1 MEPLENKTRR
11 GWIYSEKP
19 LDREGYVYM
28 GRVPDP
34 KKGEGTHNTV
44 KAYAPS
50 TKLKKKN
57 KKSEMDRV
65 KGLSAYVEKN
75 KPKSNKSEATPKVE
89 PLIYESSMRGEKLIG
104 GKKDA
109 PQWLKDLDT
118 LVGRLLTGGIT
129 QGTKPS
135 SKPTKSKKAK
145 GGYVK
150 KYARGGG
157 VRKVRS

>member
-19 LDREGYVYM
+19 LDKEGYVYM
-28 GRVPDP
+28 GKVPDP

-44 KAYAPS
+44 RAYAPS

-57 KKSEMDRV
+57 K
-65 KGLSAYVEKN
+65 
-75 KPKSNKSEATPKVE
+75 PKSNKGEATPKVE

-118 LVGRLLTGGIT
+118 LVGRFLTGGIT

>member
-11 GWIYSEKP
+11 GWIYSENP
-19 LDREGYVYM
+19 LDKEGYVYM
-28 GRVPDP
+28 GKVPDP

-44 KAYAPS
+44 RAYAPS

-57 KKSEMDRV
+57 K
-65 KGLSAYVEKN
+65 
-75 KPKSNKSEATPKVE
+75 PKSNKGEATPKVE

-118 LVGRLLTGGIT
+118 SVGRFLTAI
-129 QGTKPS
+129 

-150 KYARGGG
+150 KYAKGGG

>member
-1 MEPLENKTRR
+1 MADT
-11 GWIYSEKP
+11 
-19 LDREGYVYM
+19 
-28 GRVPDP
+28 
-34 KKGEGTHNTV
+34 
-44 KAYAPS
+44 
-50 TKLKKKN
+50 KKN

-75 KPKSNKSEATPKVE
+75 KPKSNKGEATPKVE
-89 PLIYESSMRGEKLIG
+89 PLIYESFMKGKKLIG

-135 SKPTKSKKAK
+135 SKATKSKKAK

-150 KYARGGG
+150 KYAKGGG

>member
-11 GWIYSEKP
+11 GWIYSENP
-19 LDREGYVYM
+19 LDKEGYVYM
-28 GRVPDP
+28 GKVPDP

-44 KAYAPS
+44 RAYAPS

-57 KKSEMDRV
+57 K
-65 KGLSAYVEKN
+65 
-75 KPKSNKSEATPKVE
+75 PKSNKGEATPKVE